1 VEPVDYEISLRQ
13 VAPQPT
19 AVIAQ
24 ATTWAEFGSLWRSLL
39 DEVYAVLRSDGS
51 LRPGC
56 NVMLYRDDVP
66 NVEVGVGLTDP
77 FTASGR
83 VIRSA
88 LPAGLVATTVHRG
101 PYEQLGAAHRA
112 VREWCAARGHGLA
125 GARWEIYGDWRE
137 DPAELETEV
146 SYLTR

>member
-1 VEPVDYEISLRQ
+1 VEPVEYEISLQQ
-13 VAPQPT
+13 VASRPT
-19 AVIAQ
+19 AVIAET
-24 ATTWAEFGSLWRSLL
+24 TTWAEFGSLWRTLL

-66 NVEVGVGLTDP
+66 NVEVGVELTDP

-83 VIRSA
+83 VMRSA

-137 DPAELETEV
+137 DPGELQTEV